1 MTGVVPLLLCRA
13 LEQRY
18 LYCYGH
24 IARCLLKYQYVKE
37 QVGFALRSG
46 VDTTLLA
53 VLNHWRLRDYFIKKV
68 ELSLYGPGQAPRCP
82 GG

>member
-1 MTGVVPLLLCRA
+1 V
-13 LEQRY
+13 
-18 LYCYGH
+18 
-24 IARCLLKYQYVKE
+24 KYQYVKE

-53 VLNHWRLRDYFIKKV
+53 VLNHWRLRDCFIKKV
-68 ELSLYGPGQAPRCP
+68 ELSLYGPGQAPRGP